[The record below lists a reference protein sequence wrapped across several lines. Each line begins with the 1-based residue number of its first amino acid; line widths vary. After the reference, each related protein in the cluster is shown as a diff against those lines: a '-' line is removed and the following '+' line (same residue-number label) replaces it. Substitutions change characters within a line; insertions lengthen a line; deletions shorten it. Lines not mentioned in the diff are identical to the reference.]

1 MERLFETSKS
11 RRPINLDGVWRFIT
25 DKNDKGEALG
35 YPNGLPKEAIPMPV
49 PSMWNNTLGLFH
61 YEGTAWYETDIITKS
76 SSIALTFEAVH
87 NECEI
92 YLDGNKIGYHYGGW
106 NEFKIYVDNVFI
118 GKHKLVL
125 RVNNSLNIKPEKGA
139 TVSVFSL
146 SEESRGVTLGGLYYP
161 LRDAILRADTPLGV
175 SNSALGEEAT
185 VSVKEG
191 ALLVMW
197 EY

>member
-1 MERLFETSKS
+1 MEG
-11 RRPINLDGVWRFIT
+11 DGFIRT
-25 DKNDKGEALG
+25 V
-35 YPNGLPKEAIPMPV
+35 I
-49 PSMWNNTLGLFH
+49 
-61 YEGTAWYETDIITKS
+61 
-76 SSIALTFEAVH
+76 
-87 NECEI
+87 
-92 YLDGNKIGYHYGGW
+92 
-106 NEFKIYVDNVFI
+106 
-118 GKHKLVL
+118 
-125 RVNNSLNIKPEKGA
+125 VNNSLNIKSKKGA